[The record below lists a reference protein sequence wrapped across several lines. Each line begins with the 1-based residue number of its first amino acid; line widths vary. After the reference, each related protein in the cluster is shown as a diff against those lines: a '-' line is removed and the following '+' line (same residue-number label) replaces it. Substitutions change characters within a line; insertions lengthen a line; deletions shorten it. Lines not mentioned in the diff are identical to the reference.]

1 MNHPHE
7 IRPDLDQGIDRK
19 ELAKLRARF
28 LKINQGRLARAMEGL
43 STRQQQVL
51 TLLPLF
57 FHVNHPLLPG
67 YVSGTTPAGVSG
79 FEPDDELLAEVQR
92 LTRSFTYKPRHGKPA
107 QPIHGLFLMGSLG
120 TLAQAEQSDMDLWVC
135 HAPDLDEQAVADLR
149 RKCQLL
155 ETWATSQGAEAHFFL
170 IEPRGFVQGERDG
183 QLSSDDCGTT
193 QHYLLLDEFYRT
205 AIWLAGRT
213 PLWWL
218 VPVYQ
223 EHNYRDYTQTL
234 LSKRFIRA
242 QDDLDLG
249 HLAHIPSGEFVG
261 AGLWQLFKGIDSPY
275 KSLLKLLLTEAYAS
289 EHPQVRCLSLDYK
302 RAVFANQ
309 LDLDELDPY
318 VMVYRRIERYLLL
331 RGEPARLELV
341 RRSLY
346 LKVNKKLGDQGRTR
360 SGGWQ
365 RQLLGRLTEEW
376 GWDERQLALL
386 DSRSQWKV
394 RQVAVERRELV
405 AELNHSYRFL
415 TQFARQ
421 QNANSRA
428 DQRDLNVLGRRL
440 YAAFER
446 RAGKIEVIN
455 PGIAPDLAED
465 TLTLVQ
471 SPNRKEPGTHHWG
484 LYNGNLGVHEWE
496 HFSPIK
502 RCRELLELLTWA
514 HRNGVIDSS
523 TRLALHPGVSDLSEF
538 ELFNLIGSL
547 QQSIPL
553 PLETVSEVR
562 LLQPSVA
569 DEILLLVNVGVD
581 PLRHQRDLNILM
593 TTERTDSL
601 SYAGVRENLVLTLD
615 QITLNSWNEVLVQ
628 RYDGEHALARCLR
641 DFLNSLGQRSH
652 RPRVRVRCYCHNRAQ
667 AISQR
672 VEEIFDT
679 VQLLLDQGLN
689 HRYLLQ
695 VAQHTHILDLQ
706 PGQVTLASLAD
717 HDAVL
722 AALGEERGRYSPLHL
737 DTHALQDHDLPL
749 VLAQG
754 QPGCIQVFYRLFEGW
769 ADLYVLDEHNAL
781 WQQRLPLQD
790 EPHLLLPLQRFLQS
804 MLMRRDAQLPLDS
817 LPLASLRIL
826 YYQLLPSGIGKARS
840 LEPRPTPSDNQN
852 QAYFEVQAILQAG
865 TGEEVHVTLY
875 CDQQEFSELEHGDQL
890 YAVVARQI
898 LRQRRGS
905 GSYRCYITDLDLSEL
920 LEDEQGSTSLYLRYK
935 RELEQALNDG
945 LEQLQAQLE
954 P

>member
-1 MNHPHE
+1 MPHPHE
-7 IRPDLDQGIDRK
+7 IRPDLDEGIDRK
-19 ELAKLRARF
+19 VLATLRGRF
-28 LKINQGRLARAMEGL
+28 MQLNQGRLARAMEGL
-43 STRQQQVL
+43 SSRQQQVL

-67 YVSGTTPAGVSG
+67 YVSGSTPAGVSN
-79 FEPDDELLAEVQR
+79 FEPDAELLAEAQR
-92 LTRSFTYKPRHGKPA
+92 LTRSFTYKARHGNAPR
-107 QPIHGLFLMGSLG
+107 PIRGLFLMGSLG

-135 HAPDLDEQAVADLR
+135 HAPGLSEEALAELR

-155 ETWATSQGAEAHFFL
+155 ETWAASQGAEAHCFL
-170 IEPRGFVQGERDG
+170 IEPQGFVQGERDS

-218 VPVYQ
+218 VPVYE
-223 EHNYRDYTQTL
+223 EHNYQAYTQTL

-242 QDDLDLG
+242 ADDLDLG
-249 HLAHIPSGEFVG
+249 HLAHIPPGEFIG

-289 EHPQVRCLSLDYK
+289 EHPQVRCLSLEYK
-302 RAVFANQ
+302 RAVFANR

-318 VMVYRRIERYLLL
+318 VMVYRRIEQYLQG
-331 RGEPARLELV
+331 RGETARLELV

-346 LKVNKKLGDQGRTR
+346 LKVNKKLSGLNRAR

-365 RQLLGRLTEEW
+365 RDLLARLTAEW

-394 RQVAVERRELV
+394 RQVALERRELV

-415 TQFARQ
+415 GQFARN
-421 QNANSRA
+421 QNASSRA

-455 PGIAPDLAED
+455 PGIAPDMAED

-538 ELFNLIGSL
+538 ELFNLLGSL

-553 PLETVSEVR
+553 PLETVSEIR

-569 DEILLLVNVGVD
+569 DEVLLLVNVGVD
-581 PLRHQRDLNILM
+581 PLRHHRDLNILM

-615 QITLNSWNEVLVQ
+615 QVTLNSWNEVLVQ
-628 RYDGEHALARCLR
+628 RYDGEHALLRCVR
-641 DFLNSLGQRSH
+641 DFLNSLGQRNH
-652 RPRVRVRCYCHNRAQ
+652 RPRVRVRCFCHNRAQ
-667 AISQR
+667 AIAQR

-695 VAQHTHILDLQ
+695 VAQYTHVLELL
-706 PGQVTLASLAD
+706 PGQVALATLDD

-722 AALGEERGRYSPLHL
+722 AYLSEERSQYSPLHL
-737 DTHALQDHDLPL
+737 DGNALQDHDLSL
-749 VLAQG
+749 LLEQG
-754 QPGCIQVFYRLFEGW
+754 RPRCIQVFYRLLDGW

-781 WQQRLPLQD
+781 WQQRLPLHD
-790 EPHLLLPLQRFLQS
+790 ETHLLLPLQRFLRS
-804 MLMRRDAQLPLDS
+804 VVVRRDAQLPLDS
-817 LPLASLRIL
+817 LQQASLEIL
-826 YYQLLPSGIGKARS
+826 YYQLLPNGQGKARA
-840 LEPRPTPSDNQN
+840 LEQRPVPLVDGDQP
-852 QAYFEVQAILQAG
+852 YYEVQAILQAG
-865 TGEEVHVTLY
+865 TGDGVHVTLY

-898 LRQRRGS
+898 LRQRRGA

-920 LEDEQGSTSLYLRYK
+920 LEDEQGSTVLYLRYK

-945 LEQLQAQLE
+945 LEQLQATLE

>member
-7 IRPDLDQGIDRK
+7 IRPDLDEGIDRK
-19 ELAKLRARF
+19 VLAKLRARF
-28 LKINQGRLARAMEGL
+28 LLINNGRLERAMDGL

-51 TLLPLF
+51 TLLPLL

-67 YVSGTTPAGVSG
+67 YVSGNTPAGVSG
-79 FEPDDELLAEVQR
+79 FEPEPELVAEAQR
-92 LTRSFTYKPRHGKPA
+92 LARSFTHKPRLGNAPR
-107 QPIHGLFLMGSLG
+107 PIHGLFLMGSLG
-120 TLAQAEQSDMDLWVC
+120 TLAQAEHSDMDLWVC
-135 HAPDLDEQAVADLR
+135 HAPGLGEGALAELR

-155 ETWATSQGAEAHFFL
+155 EAWAMSLGTEAHFFL
-170 IEPRGFVQGERDG
+170 IDPQNFVQGERDS

-218 VPVYQ
+218 VPVYE
-223 EHNYRDYTQTL
+223 EHNYQAYTQTL

-242 QDDLDLG
+242 DHDLDLG
-249 HLAHIPSGEFVG
+249 HLAHIPAGEFVG

-275 KSLLKLLLTEAYAS
+275 KALLKLLLTEVYAS
-289 EHPQVRCLSLDYK
+289 EQPAVRCLSLDYK
-302 RAVFANQ
+302 QAVFANQ
-309 LDLDELDPY
+309 LDLDALDPY
-318 VMVYRRIERYLLL
+318 VMVYRRIEQYLQQ
-331 RGEPARLELV
+331 RGDQQRLELV

-346 LKVNKKLGDQGRTR
+346 LKINKKLSGLGRSRNGD
-360 SGGWQ
+360 WQ
-365 RQLLGRLTEEW
+365 RRLLARLVEEW

-415 TQFARQ
+415 SQLARE
-421 QNANSRA
+421 QNASSRA

-538 ELFNLIGSL
+538 ELFNLLGSL
-547 QQSIPL
+547 QQSIAL
-553 PLETVSEVR
+553 PLEPVSEVR

-569 DEILLLVNVGVD
+569 DEILLLVNVGLD
-581 PLRHQRDLNILM
+581 PLRHHRDLNILM

-601 SYAGVRENLVLTLD
+601 SYAGVRENLVLSLD

-628 RYDGEHALARCLR
+628 RYDGEHALMRCLR

-652 RPRVRVRCYCHNRAQ
+652 RPRVRVRCFCHNRAQ
-667 AISQR
+667 AIAQR
-672 VEEIFDT
+672 VEELFDT
-679 VQLLLDQGLN
+679 AQLLLDQNLN
-689 HRYLLQ
+689 HRYLVQ
-695 VAQHTHILDLQ
+695 IAQDTHALELL
-706 PGQVTLASLAD
+706 PGHVTLATLANHED
-717 HDAVL
+717 VL
-722 AALGEERGRYSPLHL
+722 SYLGEERGQYSPLHL
-737 DTHALQDHDLPL
+737 DANALQDHDLPRIL
-749 VLAQG
+749 ELG
-754 QPGCIQVFYRLFEGW
+754 QPECIQVFYRLLEGW
-769 ADLYVLDEHNAL
+769 ADLYVLDEYNAL
-781 WQQRLPLQD
+781 WQQRLPLDD
-790 EPHLLLPLQRFLQS
+790 ETHLLLPLQRFLCS
-804 MLMRRDAQLPLDS
+804 VVRRRDAQLPLDS
-817 LPLASLRIL
+817 LQDSLSII
-826 YYQLLPSGIGKARS
+826 YYQLLPGSGKTRS
-840 LEPRPTPSDNQN
+840 IEQRPVPVDGSDQP
-852 QAYFEVQAILQAG
+852 YYEVQAILQKSAG
-865 TGEEVHVTLY
+865 DGVHVTLY
-875 CDQQEFSELEHGDQL
+875 CNQQEFSELDYADQL
-890 YAVVARQI
+890 YSVVSRQI
-898 LRQRRGS
+898 LSKRRSAGT
-905 GSYRCYITDLDLSEL
+905 YRCYITDLDLSEL
-920 LEDEQGSTSLYLRYK
+920 LDDDQGSTILYLRYK
-935 RELEQALNDG
+935 RELEQALNAG
-945 LEQLQAQLE
+945 LAQLQATLQ